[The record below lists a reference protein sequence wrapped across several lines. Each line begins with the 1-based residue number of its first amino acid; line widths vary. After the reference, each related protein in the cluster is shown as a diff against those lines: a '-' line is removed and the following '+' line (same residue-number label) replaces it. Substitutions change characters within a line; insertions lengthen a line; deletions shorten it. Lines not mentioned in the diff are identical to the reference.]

1 MMVFVSLSKQ
11 TRALMKSLS
20 TIILILLISFASN
33 AQERRLRAYL
43 DNKQFYA
50 PEVGN
55 YVEFH
60 LQFIGYSINYKGKD
74 GGLIG
79 DLAVTMKI
87 SNQDSIV
94 LQDTYRL
101 ETPFMKDSLVDDFY
115 DIRRFPLAPGTY
127 EFELEL
133 MDLNSENASL
143 KTSQMLVVTEMSD
156 AISISDIEVAEYASK
171 GDGTSQFFKS
181 GYDIIPRLVTFYPK
195 ELSSIPIYFELY
207 NTDQLP
213 DSVFAIRQ
221 TVTNAGT
228 GVEMMELRQTS
239 RHFTSPVVPFLR
251 ELDISTVPTGKFIV
265 SYKLL
270 NRNMLE
276 LAEESYEFERSN
288 DGAYELNAADVVL
301 DPAFQSSIT
310 NDSVGFYLESLI
322 PISSATGVKNIIAV
336 SKSRDGDEA
345 RKHIQLYWMAT
356 DSEKP
361 YETWMKYK
369 IQVQLVERIYS
380 NNFQEGFETDRG
392 RVYLQYGAPSN
403 IIKRENSTNEYPF
416 EIWVYNEIGKFS
428 NKRFIFYNPDLVNNA
443 YRLLHSDMIGEL
455 KNQGWQRE
463 LARRNTTGVDVDN
476 PNGNVEDQF
485 GGNANEYYEQ
495 Y

>member
-50 PEVGN
+50 PEIGN
-55 YVEFH
+55 YVEFQ

-79 DLAVTMKI
+79 ELAVTMKI
-87 SNQDSIV
+87 SNQDSV
-94 LQDTYRL
+94 VQQDAYRL

-115 DIRRFPLAPGTY
+115 DVRRFQLAPGTY

-133 MDLNSENASL
+133 MDLNSKNAPL

-171 GDGTSQFFKS
+171 GDGTSPFFKS
-181 GYDIIPRLVTFYPK
+181 GYDIIPRLVTFYPQ

-221 TVTNAGT
+221 TVTNAAT
-228 GVEMMELRQTS
+228 GVEIMELHQTT

-251 ELDISTVPTGKFIV
+251 ELDISTVPTGKFII

-288 DGAYELNAADVVL
+288 DGAYELNAADMVL
-301 DPAFQSSIT
+301 DPAFQKSIT

-336 SKSRDGDEA
+336 GKSKNGDEA

-369 IQVQLVERIYS
+369 AQVQFVERIYS

-403 IIKRENSTNEYPF
+403 IITRDNSTSEYPF

-428 NKRFIFYNPDLVNNA
+428 NKRFIFYNPDLVNNT

-463 LARRNTTGVDVDN
+463 LSRRNTTGVNVDN
-476 PNGNVEDQF
+476 PNGNLEDQY